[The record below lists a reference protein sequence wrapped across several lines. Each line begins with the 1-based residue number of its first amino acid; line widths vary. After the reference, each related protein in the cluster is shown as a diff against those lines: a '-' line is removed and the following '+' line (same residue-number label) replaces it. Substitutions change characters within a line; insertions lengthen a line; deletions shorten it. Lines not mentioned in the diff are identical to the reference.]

1 MAISFTPARINRGLI
16 KKAAQQTGFMT
27 SVLNRINTDRQ
38 NAREDARNKELDAL
52 KNRELDILETKNQ
65 QDAEIMGI
73 NKAAKIK
80 ENEILTKTAQGQID
94 SGLQFYND
102 AGELEAYYLPTLKNK
117 ISGTYKQKD
126 YMQESRMQLGHIL
139 QDLQGEKAKGILK
152 AIGESP
158 KNWQNKVIDLIETAS
173 QKDDT
178 EDGGF
183 TYNGLIMRD
192 FRGYNDRTTFK
203 ELFDAFKSLEGK
215 NTSLEEYALN
225 LYDERF
231 GMNDKL
237 KSTAAGMNY
246 SMIASKNDPK
256 IMNFVLYGDATK
268 VPSDISE
275 EDLKKLGPNF
285 GVQAKQN
292 EKLNTILSLAKSS
305 GILTDVNRDAVAV
318 AHLMLENRDYL
329 GLDDIINNAGGARAT
344 DLRIQNLVKNLQFT
358 TSKLNPEQGFQGV
371 QPLALRQTNS
381 EALILATIAE
391 KHIANQYKVERTKD
405 GIKAI
410 PLKPNNPIDP
420 EKDLEYYR
428 LVKNSSDE
436 TINTTNTLFS
446 INQQIGRIKGGQAF
460 QLGSKVGALGDFS
473 TVYKETLKK
482 LPEAITTI
490 LGIDDSIVNDYESL
504 SQSDLSRDPNFVNLD
519 SENFF
524 KLQSAQKEYGRNMSY
539 LASKLEGETNE
550 DLKKV
555 YILRMRAEGIKVR
568 TAFKIA
574 SLVQGGGTGGGR
586 TISNQDFEV
595 IYNSLFKTP
604 GTPQA
609 FTAAMAQVRH
619 EMLKQRI
626 TANTYIEY
634 QQFGF
639 NAAND
644 AVDLARAYLDAQ
656 MAEHYQTGG
665 AYNATTFLREIPE
678 TLITSVQKNDIVGV
692 FGDRTFFDKNNPG
705 KYTHKEGDTTYLT
718 NLGINDDQIN
728 TLMNQIDKVF
738 EDGKVTDDERKTV
751 AGLYAVSVVPLIVK
765 DRTDRKFSAEREDIK
780 QDLMDFQFGNKFS
793 DQILD
798 RYEAIQKLQ
807 KPKGVIT
814 EQPPEEI
821 SGDIPQQQQST
832 LTVPI
837 FTLGSGGQ
845 QIKERDLEINI
856 ENSTLSNLS
865 TILGQN
871 QFREKISNLPF
882 RQREYIQAFQN
893 GYVDVQKFMDERKAA
908 FDRYEQ
914 QPRKG
919 FIDFDRKPME
929 VPKGNATQEEINLAI
944 YKLIK
949 EITGK

>member
-52 KNRELDILETKNQ
+52 KNRELDILETKNR
-65 QDAEIMGI
+65 QDAEIMNI
-73 NKAAKIK
+73 NKKAALEEKK
-80 ENEILTKTAQGQID
+80 LLAKTAQGQVD

-102 AGELEAYYLPTLKNK
+102 AGELEAYYLPTLKDK
-117 ISGTYKQKD
+117 VSGGYKQKD
-126 YMQESRMQLGHIL
+126 FMQESRMQLGQIL

-152 AIGESP
+152 AINESP
-158 KNWQNKVIDLIETAS
+158 KNWQNKVIDLLETAS

-215 NTSLEEYALN
+215 NTSLEQYALN

-246 SMIASKNDPK
+246 SMIASKNNPK
-256 IMNFVLYGDATK
+256 VMEFVLYGEGTK

-285 GVQAKQN
+285 GIQAKQN

-305 GILTDVNRDAVAV
+305 GTLTDINRDAVAV

-381 EALILATIAE
+381 EALILATMAE
-391 KHIANQYKVERTKD
+391 KHISNQYKVERTKD

-436 TINTTNTLFS
+436 TINTTNELFS
-446 INQQIGRIKGGQAF
+446 INQQIARIKGGQAF

-524 KLQSAQKEYGRNMSY
+524 KLQSAQKEYGQNMSY

-568 TAFKIA
+568 TAFRIA

-619 EMLKQRI
+619 EMLKQRV

-718 NLGINDDQIN
+718 DLGINDNQIN
-728 TLMNQIDKVF
+728 TLMNQINKVF
-738 EDGKVTDDERKTV
+738 DDGKVTDDERKKV

-765 DRTDRKFSAEREDIK
+765 DRENQGLSTERKGIK
-780 QDLMDFQFGNKFS
+780 QDLLDFQFGNKFS

-798 RYEAIQKLQ
+798 RYEAIQKLKKQ
-807 KPKGVIT
+807 EKEEVTPDFTIPPDTELRRVTSKPD
-814 EQPPEEI
+814 
-821 SGDIPQQQQST
+821 SGPFTVSLNQQSGATGQTIKIDERFSPESTSHLALLT
-832 LTVPI
+832 LISDSRYADKAKELGITKDLVDAIYFGFPTVEARKKKGAEVALAKRQDPDAKPD
-837 FTLGSGGQ
+837 FKGTMS
-845 QIKERDLEINI
+845 DAEINKRRF
-856 ENSTLSNLS
+856 E
-865 TILGQN
+865 
-871 QFREKISNLPF
+871 
-882 RQREYIQAFQN
+882 
-893 GYVDVQKFMDERKAA
+893 
-908 FDRYEQ
+908 
-914 QPRKG
+914 
-919 FIDFDRKPME
+919 
-929 VPKGNATQEEINLAI
+929 LAS
-944 YKLIK
+944 KLFYN
-949 EITGK
+949 

>member
-16 KKAAQQTGFMT
+16 KKAAKQTGFMT

-52 KNRELDILETKNQ
+52 KNRELDILETKNR
-65 QDAEIMGI
+65 QDAEIMNI
-73 NKAAKIK
+73 NKKAALEEKK
-80 ENEILTKTAQGQID
+80 LLAKTAQGQVD

-102 AGELEAYYLPTLKNK
+102 AGELEAYYLPTLKDK
-117 ISGTYKQKD
+117 VSGGYKQKD
-126 YMQESRMQLGHIL
+126 FMQESRMQLGQIL

-152 AIGESP
+152 AINESP
-158 KNWQNKVIDLIETAS
+158 KNWQNKVIDLLETAS

-215 NTSLEEYALN
+215 NTSLEQYALN

-246 SMIASKNDPK
+246 SMIASKNNPK
-256 IMNFVLYGDATK
+256 VMEFVLYGEGTK

-285 GVQAKQN
+285 GIQAKQN

-305 GILTDVNRDAVAV
+305 GTLTDINRDAVAV

-381 EALILATIAE
+381 EALILATMAE
-391 KHIANQYKVERTKD
+391 KHISNQYKVERTKD

-436 TINTTNTLFS
+436 TINTTNELFS
-446 INQQIGRIKGGQAF
+446 INQQIARIKGGQAF

-524 KLQSAQKEYGRNMSY
+524 KLQSAQKEYGQNMSY

-568 TAFKIA
+568 TAFRIA

-619 EMLKQRI
+619 EMLKQRV

-718 NLGINDDQIN
+718 DLGINDNQIN
-728 TLMNQIDKVF
+728 TLMNQINKVF
-738 EDGKVTDDERKTV
+738 DDGKVTDDERKKV

-765 DRTDRKFSAEREDIK
+765 DRENQGLSTERKGIK
-780 QDLMDFQFGNKFS
+780 QDLLDFQFGNKFS

-798 RYEAIQKLQ
+798 RYEAIQKLKKQ
-807 KPKGVIT
+807 EKEEVTPDFTIPPDTELRRVTSKPD
-814 EQPPEEI
+814 
-821 SGDIPQQQQST
+821 SGPFTVSLNQQSGATGQTIKIDERFSPESTSHLALLT
-832 LTVPI
+832 LISDSRYADKAKELGITKDLVDAIYFGFPTVEARKKKGAEVALAKRQDPDAKPD
-837 FTLGSGGQ
+837 FKGTMS
-845 QIKERDLEINI
+845 DAEINKRRF
-856 ENSTLSNLS
+856 E
-865 TILGQN
+865 
-871 QFREKISNLPF
+871 
-882 RQREYIQAFQN
+882 
-893 GYVDVQKFMDERKAA
+893 
-908 FDRYEQ
+908 
-914 QPRKG
+914 
-919 FIDFDRKPME
+919 
-929 VPKGNATQEEINLAI
+929 LAS
-944 YKLIK
+944 KLFYN
-949 EITGK
+949 

>member
-16 KKAAQQTGFMT
+16 KKAAKQTGFMT

-52 KNRELDILETKNQ
+52 KNRELDILETKNR
-65 QDAEIMGI
+65 QDAEIMNI
-73 NKAAKIK
+73 NKKAALEEKK
-80 ENEILTKTAQGQID
+80 LLAKTAQGQVD

-102 AGELEAYYLPTLKNK
+102 AGELEAYYLPTLKDK
-117 ISGTYKQKD
+117 VSGGYKQKD
-126 YMQESRMQLGHIL
+126 FMQESRMQLGQIL

-152 AIGESP
+152 AINESP
-158 KNWQNKVIDLIETAS
+158 KNWQNKVIDLLETAS

-215 NTSLEEYALN
+215 NTSLEQYALN

-246 SMIASKNDPK
+246 SMIASKNNPK
-256 IMNFVLYGDATK
+256 VMEFVLYGEGTK

-285 GVQAKQN
+285 GIQAKQN

-305 GILTDVNRDAVAV
+305 GTLTDINRDAVAV

-381 EALILATIAE
+381 EALILATMAE
-391 KHIANQYKVERTKD
+391 KHISNQYKVERTKD

-436 TINTTNTLFS
+436 TINTTNELFS
-446 INQQIGRIKGGQAF
+446 INQQIARIKGGQAF

-524 KLQSAQKEYGRNMSY
+524 KLQSAQKEYGQNMSY

-568 TAFKIA
+568 TAFRIA

-619 EMLKQRI
+619 EMLKQRV

-718 NLGINDDQIN
+718 DLGINDNQIN
-728 TLMNQIDKVF
+728 TLMNQINKVF
-738 EDGKVTDDERKTV
+738 DDGKVTDDERKTV

-765 DRTDRKFSAEREDIK
+765 DRVNQGLSTERKGIK
-780 QDLMDFQFGNKFS
+780 QDLLDFQFGNKFS

-798 RYEAIQKLQ
+798 RYEAIQKLKKQ
-807 KPKGVIT
+807 EKEEVTPDFTIPPDTELRRVTSKPD
-814 EQPPEEI
+814 
-821 SGDIPQQQQST
+821 SGPFTVSLNQQSGATGQTIKIDERFSPESTSHLALLT
-832 LTVPI
+832 LISDSRYADKAKELGITKDLVDAIYFGFPTVEARKKKGAEVALAKRQDPDAKPD
-837 FTLGSGGQ
+837 FKGTMS
-845 QIKERDLEINI
+845 DAEINKRRF
-856 ENSTLSNLS
+856 E
-865 TILGQN
+865 
-871 QFREKISNLPF
+871 
-882 RQREYIQAFQN
+882 
-893 GYVDVQKFMDERKAA
+893 
-908 FDRYEQ
+908 
-914 QPRKG
+914 
-919 FIDFDRKPME
+919 
-929 VPKGNATQEEINLAI
+929 LAS
-944 YKLIK
+944 KLFYN
-949 EITGK
+949 

>member
-102 AGELEAYYLPTLKNK
+102 AGELEAYYLPTLKGK
-117 ISGTYKQKD
+117 VSGGYKQKD
-126 YMQESRMQLGHIL
+126 YMQESRMQLGQIL

>member
-52 KNRELDILETKNQ
+52 KNRELDLLETKNQ
-65 QDAEIMGI
+65 QEAEIMGI
-73 NKAAKIK
+73 NKKAALEEKK
-80 ENEILTKTAQGQID
+80 LLAKTAQGQVD

-102 AGELEAYYLPTLKNK
+102 AGELEAYYLPTLKGK
-117 ISGTYKQKD
+117 VSGGYKQKD
-126 YMQESRMQLGHIL
+126 YMQESRMQLGQIL

-152 AIGESP
+152 AISESP
-158 KNWQNKVIDLIETAS
+158 KNWQNKVIDLLETAS

-192 FRGYNDRTTFK
+192 FKGYNDRTTFK

-215 NTSLEEYALN
+215 NTSLEQYALN

-256 IMNFVLYGDATK
+256 IMNFVLYGEGTK
-268 VPSDISE
+268 MPSDISE
-275 EDLKKLGPNF
+275 EDLKKLGPDF
-285 GVQAKQN
+285 GVQGTQN

-305 GILTDVNRDAVAV
+305 GTLTKINRDAVAV

-344 DLRIQNLVKNLQFT
+344 DLRLQNLVKNLQFT

-371 QPLALRQTNS
+371 QPLALRQTNA
-381 EALILATIAE
+381 EALILATMAE
-391 KHIANQYKVERTKD
+391 KHISNQYKVERTKN

-420 EKDLEYYR
+420 DKDGRYYNM
-428 LVKNSSDE
+428 VKESADQ
-436 TINTTNTLFS
+436 TINTTNQLFD
-446 INQQIGRIKGGQAF
+446 INQQIARIEGGAAF
-460 QLGSKVGALGDFS
+460 RLGSKLG
-473 TVYKETLKK
+473 K
-482 LPEAITTI
+482 I
-490 LGIDDSIVNDYESL
+490 
-504 SQSDLSRDPNFVNLD
+504 SDLSTVAQQVLKSIPDAVSAILGETDDEFDDYRKANVDDYFNTGDFIEDVKNKERLAD
-519 SENFF
+519 
-524 KLQSAQKEYGRNMSY
+524 AQKQYTENMAY
-539 LASKLEGETNE
+539 LAKLASEEKN
-550 DLKKV
+550 DNLKKV

-568 TAFKIA
+568 TAFRIA

-604 GTPQA
+604 GTPEA

-619 EMLKQRI
+619 EMLKQRV
-626 TANTYIEY
+626 TANTYLEY

-665 AYNATTFLREIPE
+665 VYNATTFLKEIPE
-678 TLITSVQKNDIVGV
+678 TLIMSVQKNDMVGI
-692 FGDRTFFDKNNPG
+692 FGERTFFDKNNPG
-705 KYTHKEGDTTYLT
+705 KYKHEEGDTSYLT
-718 NLGINDDQIN
+718 ALGVEDSQIKLL
-728 TLMNQIDKVF
+728 TNQIDEVF
-738 EDGKVTDDERKTV
+738 SDNKVTDDERKVV

-765 DRTDRKFSAEREDIK
+765 DRADRNYPSKREDIK
-780 QDLMDFQFGNKFS
+780 KDLIKFQFGNAFA
-793 DQILD
+793 DQMLNS
-798 RYEAIQKLQ
+798 YEAKYLDDAYKIKQEKEEVTPDFTIPPDTELRRVTP
-807 KPKGVIT
+807 KPD
-814 EQPPEEI
+814 
-821 SGDIPQQQQST
+821 SGPFTVSLDQQSGATGQTIKIDERFSPESTSHLALLT
-832 LTVPI
+832 LIADTRYADKAKELGITKDLVDAIYFGFPTVEARKKKGAEVALAKRQDPDASPD
-837 FTLGSGGQ
+837 FKGTMS
-845 QIKERDLEINI
+845 DAEINKLRF
-856 ENSTLSNLS
+856 E
-865 TILGQN
+865 
-871 QFREKISNLPF
+871 
-882 RQREYIQAFQN
+882 
-893 GYVDVQKFMDERKAA
+893 
-908 FDRYEQ
+908 
-914 QPRKG
+914 
-919 FIDFDRKPME
+919 
-929 VPKGNATQEEINLAI
+929 LAS
-944 YKLIK
+944 KLFYN
-949 EITGK
+949 